1 MRGDD
6 DGRSCS
12 AHGVNALDGCV
23 GVATDDEGGSGSVG
37 GNGGDGDGGDR
48 GGGGGTSRGDTESD
62 GGTTSEITARAQ
74 ALVAAARCRPDSSA
88 VAGLADAYVEASGP
102 VASWLFGSVAD
113 RPPTAGLA
121 DAGLVCTTAFEDAT
135 SGLLLSSSEVV
146 VAQVKW
152 PPFVLG
158 SIVDLLASHPY
169 AAVGSSLTGVSFGGV
184 TKRRRFAIDLSSPVV
199 ECVEVAAT
207 ADGRLI
213 IHERRIV
220 STDGAP
226 DLHEA
231 IRWYAN
237 EGGGA
242 RPPAIDACLL
252 QVLVRPWAR
261 VQQCAACDPAGRTVG
276 QPCMHAV
283 RRVRGQRL
291 GSFGLWCRGLST
303 YALVGPTSFEVQLY
317 AVADALGGRNVLM
330 PPPADKAGP
339 SPASAGVVAA
349 LRPVGYSYSFTQSD
363 AAVLHFSDAARRLML
378 GGGDQPLAD
387 VSRLSF
393 PALLLPTG
401 GGTAAG
407 PPAMPRA
414 DTELVVSAAVPGWPV
429 ALRGAHAIPP
439 DPGGTAAE
447 LNSKW
452 EGSTSSDQLQPY
464 AKRQPTLAALLG
476 WAGGSE
482 GDSSDGAA
490 SKFETS
496 EGDDMLDVL
505 DLSNVGDGDAT
516 GIPGPSTSTPDVGSC
531 GPTVNEQWD
540 GGTGA
545 AMYAGAA
552 AATAPMDARLF
563 STGVIGSPTS
573 KAALRA
579 PPSVAGCS
587 HHNLVPTTVP
597 RPRCAAMEHG
607 SVAAS
612 CCSAVGHGDWSVT
625 PSVLTAVPPHAGGDR
640 ATAACDPTAS
650 VDAPALRAALL
661 TMAAAARERL
671 MRSPQPREP
680 VVGCA
685 LGRDTLTGGSAR
697 VEGSDELQLPTTAPF
712 PNRWSTAG
720 DGERSGSAVVSLRG
734 SGGGSTIGNGSVGAS
749 VHGSGGG
756 GSPPSAGRSSGQ
768 PTSSPSNG
776 DVPISTLEDP
786 PPVPLL
792 PPQSAPS
799 AFIKKSSAPA
809 APLPP
814 ASSDTGAAAGTGA
827 VGASAPPRRQ
837 RPRSHGC
844 SLCSAA
850 FVSASDLRRHVNA
863 VHDRRRDWPCTQ
875 CAFVGLQR
883 AHLTTHV
890 AARHGGARRYVCTQ
904 CVGGVGH
911 PPYRSITR
919 SAVER
924 HVRRVHERLR
934 PYACSH
940 GCGMA
945 FAARSDLTRHIG
957 RQHAGVER
965 GGGGGR
971 EGALAVASPVRAS
984 GEAGRRASLDESR
997 PPPPGNEGG
1006 GPPAAETAAW
1016 GFQRMD

>member
-1 MRGDD
+1 M
-6 DGRSCS
+6 
-12 AHGVNALDGCV
+12 
-23 GVATDDEGGSGSVG
+23 
-37 GNGGDGDGGDR
+37 
-48 GGGGGTSRGDTESD
+48 
-62 GGTTSEITARAQ
+62 TARAR

-88 VAGLADAYVEASGP
+88 VAGLADAYVAASGP
-102 VASWLFGSVAD
+102 VGSWLFGSAAD

-121 DAGLVCTTAFEDAT
+121 DAGLVCTTAMEDAT

-213 IHERRIV
+213 IHERRIM

-231 IRWYAN
+231 IRWYAD

-261 VQQCAACDPAGRTVG
+261 AQQCAACDPAGRTIE
-276 QPCMHAV
+276 QPCTHAV

-303 YALVGPTSFEVQLY
+303 YALVGPTSLEVQVY

-393 PALLLPTG
+393 PALLRPTG

-414 DTELVVSAAVPGWPV
+414 DTELAMSAGVLGWPV
-429 ALRGAHAIPP
+429 ALRGAHPIPR

-447 LNSKW
+447 LNAKW
-452 EGSTSSDQLQPY
+452 EGSASSEQLQPD
-464 AKRQPTLAALLG
+464 AKRQPTLAALLD

-490 SKFETS
+490 SKFETPD
-496 EGDDMLDVL
+496 GDDMLDVL
-505 DLSNVGDGDAT
+505 DLSNAGDGDAT
-516 GIPGPSTSTPDVGSC
+516 GLPDPSTSTPDVGSS
-531 GPTVNEQWD
+531 GLTVKEQWD
-540 GGTGA
+540 GDTGA
-545 AMYAGAA
+545 AMYGGAA
-552 AATAPMDARLF
+552 AATAPMNARLF
-563 STGVIGSPTS
+563 STSVIASAPRM
-573 KAALRA
+573 AALPA
-579 PPSVAGCS
+579 PPSVGRCS
-587 HHNLVPTTVP
+587 HYNLVPITVS
-597 RPRCAAMEHG
+597 RPRCVATEHG

-625 PSVLTAVPPHAGGDR
+625 PSVPTAVLPRVGGDQ

-680 VVGCA
+680 VMGCA
-685 LGRDTLTGGSAR
+685 LRRDTSAGGGAR
-697 VEGSDELQLPTTAPF
+697 VEGSDEQLPTTASF

-720 DGERSGSAVVSLRG
+720 GGAMPCSAVGSVHGSGS
-734 SGGGSTIGNGSVGAS
+734 GSTIGSGSVGTS

-756 GSPPSAGRSSGQ
+756 DSPPSAGRSSGT
-768 PTSSPSNG
+768 PTPSPSHG
-776 DVPISTLEDP
+776 DVAMSKLEDP

-792 PPQSAPS
+792 LPQSAPS
-799 AFIKKSSAPA
+799 VFIKKSAAPA
-809 APLPP
+809 APPPP
-814 ASSDTGAAAGTGA
+814 ASSATGAAAGAGTAAGTGA
-827 VGASAPPRRQ
+827 GGASAPPRRQ
-837 RPRSHGC
+837 QPRPHGC
-844 SLCSAA
+844 LLCSAA

-904 CVGGVGH
+904 CVGGVGR

-934 PYACSH
+934 PYACPH

-957 RQHAGVER
+957 RQHS
-965 GGGGGR
+965 GGAEGGR
-971 EGALAVASPVRAS
+971 GGALAVASPVRAL
-984 GEAGRRASLDESR
+984 GEAGRRASLDEGR
-997 PPPPGNEGG
+997 PPPPGSDGG
-1006 GPPAAETAAW
+1006 GPPVAETVAW